1 MSDKLDQL
9 FKLNGIDGITVLYAG
24 DNTLIIQHYGNVVCL
39 VRGTKDVFVVKE
51 VTDNINDTIK
61 IIKKLI

>member
-24 DNTLIIQHYGNVVCL
+24 DNTLII
-39 VRGTKDVFVVKE
+39 
-51 VTDNINDTIK
+51 
-61 IIKKLI
+61 